1 MLDVAPSA
9 PGVFVYYRVF
19 AINSVGMGTTASING
34 VRMPYVAP
42 AAVGAPSVTNN
53 VTNTVQRIQISWS
66 AASNFGGS
74 TLAYYSLQ
82 VSTDG
87 VNWVTWANTT
97 ALTWSA
103 NRPAAGTTLKYRVVT
118 VSSVG
123 MTSASAVTT
132 VTH

>member
-1 MLDVAPSA
+1 MAQN
-9 PGVFVYYRVF
+9 
-19 AINSVGMGTTASING
+19 AIALSTQ
-34 VRMPYVAP
+34 PYVTTYDAD
-42 AAVGAPSVTNN
+42 NN

-87 VNWVTWANTT
+87 INWVTWANTT

-103 NRPAAGTTLKYRVVT
+103 NRPAAGTTLKYRVIT

-123 MTSASAVTT
+123 MTSASAPIFQAP
-132 VTH
+132 